1 MDLSYHNHDFEFTEH
16 DEKIGCDIIL
26 KETDVA
32 LVKLQMDLYWVI
44 HTSKKSPGEWMAD
57 QPERYVI
64 WHIKD
69 MNKRTRDYTELGNG
83 SIDYVDL
90 LSMLPT
96 DGFAYY
102 YLEQG
107 GNFAQ
112 NSVQRITDSAIYFK
126 KYLQRFL

>member
-16 DEKIGCDIIL
+16 DRKIGYDIIL

-32 LVKLQMDLYWVI
+32 LVKQQMDLYWVM
-44 HTSKKSPGEWMAD
+44 HTSKKSPEEWMAD

-69 MNKRTRDYTELGNG
+69 MNKRTRDYTELDNG
-83 SIDYVDL
+83 SIDYVNL
-90 LSMLPT
+90 LSKLPT
-96 DGFAYY
+96 NGLEYY